1 MKPPRLPLWR
11 KALAAVSGAGA
22 MAIFLYAANVT
33 DLSAVVDKGGL
44 TALGQ
49 KQLALYLVFCG
60 LLLILAL
67 AIGRRSRPPAQVQ
80 LPVEKRRLSRRTTA
94 AAASILLLIPVTLFV
109 GVYYLNNQ
117 RYGLVSVLV
126 LLECMAPFFL
136 VFEGRRPQA
145 RELVVIAVLCAISV
159 AGRATFFMLPQFK
172 PVMAMTIISGVALGG
187 VLDQTIH
194 ELAIICQ
201 VKDLP
206 EAITADISGLK
217 LGESLRITDLKLPS
231 GVTTELAG
239 DVIVAIVEA
248 PRVSGEEA
256 APAAEEAVAEK

>member
-1 MKPPRLPLWR
+1 MTEAAPRDFFSGNSFYTTAANRMARSLEPRAVTPEDVMAACGGTVTPEPPLPEDIPPLPEAREETPDWKPPRLPLWR

-80 LPVEKRRLSRRTTA
+80 LPVEKRKLSRRTTA

-126 LLECMAPFFL
+126 LLECMAPFSWCSRGGGPRPGSWWSSRCCAPSPWRA
-136 VFEGRRPQA
+136 GRRFS
-145 RELVVIAVLCAISV
+145 C
-159 AGRATFFMLPQFK
+159 
-172 PVMAMTIISGVALGG
+172 
-187 VLDQTIH
+187 
-194 ELAIICQ
+194 C
-201 VKDLP
+201 
-206 EAITADISGLK
+206 
-217 LGESLRITDLKLPS
+217 PS
-231 GVTTELAG
+231 SS
-239 DVIVAIVEA
+239 
-248 PRVSGEEA
+248 PSW
-256 APAAEEAVAEK
+256 P